1 MANLFVH
8 FEPTGHSLRHNAKM
22 AAEAAKQD
30 IHEKYQDSL
39 NRGVSGHEND
49 QSGLPSYIVE
59 GTPEES
65 HWRQQHPDGQVRGM
79 HHVAYNRTC
88 CFRTTFLIE
97 TVSATPTIQKSKR
110 GSFNTGST
118 VAHLAAQ
125 TGDMNA
131 LKQAVEKK
139 KDSVNAT
146 DRNGWTVS

>member
-1 MANLFVH
+1 MLHGESLHVFCSDGAGRIIHCFSNVSISATSGRPFPLKGRYMANLFVH

-97 TVSATPTIQKSKR
+97 TVSVNSHY
-110 GSFNTGST
+110 SE
-118 VAHLAAQ
+118 
-125 TGDMNA
+125 
-131 LKQAVEKK
+131 VEAG
-139 KDSVNAT
+139 V
-146 DRNGWTVS
+146 V

>member
-79 HHVAYNRTC
+79 HHVACNCTC
-88 CFRTTFLIE
+88 CFHTTFLIE
-97 TVSATPTIQKSKR
+97 TVSVNRNYSE
-110 GSFNTGST
+110 
-118 VAHLAAQ
+118 
-125 TGDMNA
+125 
-131 LKQAVEKK
+131 VEAG
-139 KDSVNAT
+139 V
-146 DRNGWTVS
+146 V